1 MSEPKQSSHRFLK
14 TILPIVTL
22 VAGYAAFQ
30 WVVSHPTELVKKD
43 VVAHYP
49 TIEVINAHPHT
60 TRLAVK
66 AQGTV
71 RPRSETTLKPEVTG
85 RIVWMSPQL
94 VNGGIF
100 AANEKLLEIDATDY
114 RTALASSKTA
124 LARAEVEHDHARREL
139 RRIESLRQRNI
150 TSENELDQ
158 AKRSFKLA
166 EATLNEASIQQEQA
180 QTNIE
185 RTVMYAPFAGRVRR
199 EAVDIGQYLG
209 RGENIATLYATDF
222 YEVHLPIGIEQF
234 YYLDIPPGTQGV
246 LNEDQTLPVT
256 ITGKIGT
263 REFTWQG
270 KLQRTEGEIDAATRL
285 VYGVVTV
292 ANEVVPGKAPL
303 LIGMFVKAS
312 IQGREFPNIVT
323 LPRGA
328 LRDNQQILVVDKDS
342 RIRFRDI
349 DILRIQGNDVL
360 VRGGLKAGEQVCVSA
375 LTVAVD
381 GMRVNTSLVSGD

>member
-1 MSEPKQSSHRFLK
+1 MPESKRASHRFLK
-14 TILPIVTL
+14 TFLPVL
-22 VAGYAAFQ
+22 VLIGGYAAFQ
-30 WVVSHPTELVKKD
+30 YVVSHPVEIEKKA

-49 TIEVINAHPHT
+49 TVEVITANPKM
-60 TRLAVK
+60 TRLTVN

-71 RPRSETTLKPEVTG
+71 RPRSETTLKPEVAG
-85 RIVWMSPQL
+85 RVVWMSPQL

-100 AANEKLLEIDATDY
+100 AAAEKLLEIDATDY

-124 LARAEVEHDHARREL
+124 LVRADVEFDHSRREL
-139 RRIESLRQRNI
+139 RRIDSLRQRNLA
-150 TSENELDQ
+150 SETQLDQ

-166 EATLNEASIQQEQA
+166 EASLNEARIQQEQA
-180 QTNIE
+180 QTNLE
-185 RTVMYAPFAGRVRR
+185 RTVLYAPFAGRVRR
-199 EAVDIGQYLG
+199 EAVDIGQYLA

-246 LNEDQTLPVT
+246 LEDDQTLPVT
-256 ITGKIGT
+256 ITGKVGA
-263 REFTWQG
+263 REFTWDG
-270 KLQRTEGEIDAATRL
+270 ELQRTEGEIDAATRL

-292 ANEVVPGKAPL
+292 ANEVQADKAPL
-303 LIGMFVKAS
+303 LVGMFVKAS
-312 IQGREFPNIVT
+312 IQGREFPDIVT

-328 LRDNQQILVVDKDS
+328 LRDNQQILVVDEQS

-349 DILRIQGNDVL
+349 DILRIQGNEVL
-360 VRGGLKAGEQVCVSA
+360 VQGGLSAGEQVCISA

>member
-1 MSEPKQSSHRFLK
+1 MPEAKQSSHRFFK
-14 TILPIVTL
+14 TILPIVAL

-30 WVVSHPTELVKKD
+30 WVVSHPKEINTKD

-49 TIEVINAHPHT
+49 TIEVISANPRT
-60 TRLAVK
+60 LRLTVD

-71 RPRSETTLKPEVTG
+71 RPRSETTLKPEVAG
-85 RIVWMSPQL
+85 RVVWMSPQL

-100 AANEKLLEIDATDY
+100 EANEKLLEIDATDY
-114 RTALASSKTA
+114 RTALASSNTA
-124 LARAEVEHDHARREL
+124 LARAEIEHDHARREL
-139 RRIESLRQRNI
+139 SRIESLRQSNI
-150 TSENELDQ
+150 ASETQLDQ

-166 EATLNEASIQQEQA
+166 QATLNEARIQLEQA
-180 QTNIE
+180 QTNLK

-199 EAVDIGQYLG
+199 EAVDLGQYLA

-256 ITGKIGT
+256 ITGRIGS
-263 REFTWQG
+263 REFIWLG
-270 KLQRTEGEIDAATRL
+270 ELQRTEGEIDAATRL

-292 ANEVVPGKAPL
+292 ANEVTLGKAPL
-303 LIGMFVKAS
+303 LVGMFVKAS
-312 IQGREFPNIVT
+312 IQGREFPDIVT

-328 LRDNQQILVVDKDS
+328 LRDNEQILVVDENS

-349 DILRIQGNDVL
+349 DILRVQGNEVL
-360 VRGGLKAGEQVCVSA
+360 VQGGLKAGEQVCVSA